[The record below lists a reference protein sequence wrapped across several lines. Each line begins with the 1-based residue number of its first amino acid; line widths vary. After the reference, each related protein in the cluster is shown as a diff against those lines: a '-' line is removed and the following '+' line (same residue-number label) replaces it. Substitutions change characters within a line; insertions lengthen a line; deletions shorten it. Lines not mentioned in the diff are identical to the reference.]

1 MFPDCSV
8 SDRRARFTA
17 KTPVLHEQ
25 ITNLARKVILIKKL
39 YRFIFFSYCCLL
51 GAVPGVYATSH
62 QYKIAVVHS
71 YERNYRDAG
80 RYRRILEKELKANGL
95 NVQIRELFLNC
106 DELGYEDELARASS
120 FIDESV
126 EWQADLIAIFNNQAL
141 FSFMKCANPRLHDIP
156 VVFAGAY
163 FPDEE
168 LIRQYPNVTG
178 YVDIPDYVRTIRM
191 IERLMGT
198 CRIAVMAGK
207 GMVDGSMWKNLVDE
221 CREAGIETY
230 EGDAFSHVWAHRVIQ
245 NTDKEGKGEFYNEQI
260 DTTVVMCMMT
270 ETMPLRTIQQV
281 ARGSETY
288 LMLTSRTYNN
298 LDAPDFFTNPTFGVI
313 NEGFGSN
320 EKMLGGYFAPL
331 ETLLKDMAGSIAR
344 RLRGEI
350 PEQQLTQSRKEYVLN
365 WNVLQRYGISA
376 EDLPAEY
383 KVMYIPFSE
392 RYKYYILS
400 GYILGGILLVSVIV
414 FLTYS
419 LSRERRRKRKALRD
433 LKLEHQT
440 LKLAIEGGNT
450 YAWRFTNGNLSFDSH
465 FYKLIGCPRQSVTMK
480 QILDF
485 VHPDDKRR
493 FIRNFQREEKLDAY
507 RGEYKCRFGGQYQWW
522 EFRYSLVTDN
532 GHTPVVTGLLQ
543 NIQETKN
550 HEAELIRARQLAER
564 AELKQS
570 FLNNMSHEIRTPLN
584 AIVGFSNLLI
594 DNPDLTDQ
602 EKQEFIKLINKNNDL
617 LLKLINDILELSRID
632 SGSISFTEEELDLR
646 SLLLSYYQTF
656 SLQIKPEL
664 EFLQDFPDSDVSVMT
679 DPMRLQQVVTNFLTN
694 ANKFTSR
701 GYIKLGYRLLPGGNE
716 VGIFVE
722 DSGKG
727 IPSDELKMIFSRFY
741 KHDEFAQGTGLGL
754 SICQS
759 IVERMQG
766 RIEVDSEEGSGSR
779 FTIVLSLI
787 RSKSNPE

>member
-1 MFPDCSV
+1 M
-8 SDRRARFTA
+8 
-17 KTPVLHEQ
+17 
-25 ITNLARKVILIKKL
+25 ILIKKL

-80 RYRRILEKELKANGL
+80 RYRRVLEKELKANGL

-522 EFRYSLVTDN
+522 EFRYSLVADN

>member
-1 MFPDCSV
+1 M
-8 SDRRARFTA
+8 
-17 KTPVLHEQ
+17 
-25 ITNLARKVILIKKL
+25 ILIKKL

-80 RYRRILEKELKANGL
+80 RYRRVLEKELKANGL

-419 LSRERRRKRKALRD
+419 LSRERWRKRKALRD

-617 LLKLINDILELSRID
+617 LLKLISDILELSRID

>member
-419 LSRERRRKRKALRD
+419 LSRERRKKRKALRD

>member
-80 RYRRILEKELKANGL
+80 RYRRVLEKELKANGL

-207 GMVDGSMWKNLVDE
+207 GMVDGSMWKNLFDE

-440 LKLAIEGGNT
+440 LKLAIEGGEHLCM
-450 YAWRFTNGNLSFDSH
+450 AVHKRQPQFRF
-465 FYKLIGCPRQSVTMK
+465 P
-480 QILDF
+480 
-485 VHPDDKRR
+485 
-493 FIRNFQREEKLDAY
+493 
-507 RGEYKCRFGGQYQWW
+507 
-522 EFRYSLVTDN
+522 
-532 GHTPVVTGLLQ
+532 
-543 NIQETKN
+543 
-550 HEAELIRARQLAER
+550 
-564 AELKQS
+564 
-570 FLNNMSHEIRTPLN
+570 FL
-584 AIVGFSNLLI
+584 
-594 DNPDLTDQ
+594 
-602 EKQEFIKLINKNNDL
+602 
-617 LLKLINDILELSRID
+617 
-632 SGSISFTEEELDLR
+632 
-646 SLLLSYYQTF
+646 
-656 SLQIKPEL
+656 
-664 EFLQDFPDSDVSVMT
+664 
-679 DPMRLQQVVTNFLTN
+679 
-694 ANKFTSR
+694 
-701 GYIKLGYRLLPGGNE
+701 
-716 VGIFVE
+716 
-722 DSGKG
+722 
-727 IPSDELKMIFSRFY
+727 
-741 KHDEFAQGTGLGL
+741 
-754 SICQS
+754 
-759 IVERMQG
+759 
-766 RIEVDSEEGSGSR
+766 
-779 FTIVLSLI
+779 
-787 RSKSNPE
+787 

>member
-1 MFPDCSV
+1 M
-8 SDRRARFTA
+8 
-17 KTPVLHEQ
+17 
-25 ITNLARKVILIKKL
+25 ILIKKL

-80 RYRRILEKELKANGL
+80 RYRRVLEKELKANGL

-419 LSRERRRKRKALRD
+419 LSRERRKKRKALRD

>member
-80 RYRRILEKELKANGL
+80 RYRRVLEKELKANGL

-522 EFRYSLVTDN
+522 EFRYSLVADN

>member
-1 MFPDCSV
+1 M
-8 SDRRARFTA
+8 
-17 KTPVLHEQ
+17 
-25 ITNLARKVILIKKL
+25 ILIKKL

-80 RYRRILEKELKANGL
+80 RYRRVLEKELKANGL

-365 WNVLQRYGISA
+365 WNVLQRYGTSA

>member
-522 EFRYSLVTDN
+522 EFRYSLVADN

>member
-1 MFPDCSV
+1 M
-8 SDRRARFTA
+8 
-17 KTPVLHEQ
+17 
-25 ITNLARKVILIKKL
+25 ILIKKL

-80 RYRRILEKELKANGL
+80 RYRRVLEKELKANGL

>member
-1 MFPDCSV
+1 
-8 SDRRARFTA
+8 
-17 KTPVLHEQ
+17 
-25 ITNLARKVILIKKL
+25 VILIKKL

-80 RYRRILEKELKANGL
+80 RYRRVLEKELKANGL

>member
-80 RYRRILEKELKANGL
+80 RYRRVLEKELKANGL

>member
-1 MFPDCSV
+1 M
-8 SDRRARFTA
+8 
-17 KTPVLHEQ
+17 
-25 ITNLARKVILIKKL
+25 ILIKKL

-80 RYRRILEKELKANGL
+80 RYRRVLEKELKANGL

-198 CRIAVMAGK
+198 CRIAVIAGK

-245 NTDKEGKGEFYNEQI
+245 NTDKEGKGGVLQRADRYHGGHVH
-260 DTTVVMCMMT
+260 DDRDDA
-270 ETMPLRTIQQV
+270 LRTIQQV